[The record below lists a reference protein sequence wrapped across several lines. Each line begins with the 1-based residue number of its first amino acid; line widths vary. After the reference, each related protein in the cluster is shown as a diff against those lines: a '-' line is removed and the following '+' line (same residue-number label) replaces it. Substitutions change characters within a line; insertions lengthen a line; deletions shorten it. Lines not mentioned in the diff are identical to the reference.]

1 MVWIYDIWFQKFP
14 RLDEM
19 TTQQTPVSSAHL
31 AADDS
36 QVRSRKQLQHMA
48 TIDLGSLHLEHEDH
62 YMMNRSRSQE
72 EPYPSLKLVQKK
84 ENWYK
89 TSPKEKRKKT
99 SKLGMRKS
107 QSMDFDDP
115 YEVDDVEPRVLKL
128 TSKTDVRE
136 FPQIRAFESRD
147 IDVSDI
153 YVKVPIQTWLA
164 LLLA

>member
-1 MVWIYDIWFQKFP
+1 
-14 RLDEM
+14 M
-19 TTQQTPVSSAHL
+19 TTPQTPASSDHL

-72 EPYPSLKLVQKK
+72 EPYPSLKIVQKK
-84 ENWYK
+84 EYWYK

-107 QSMDFDDP
+107 QSMDFDNHF
-115 YEVDDVEPRVLKL
+115 EGDDVESRIFKL
-128 TSKTDVRE
+128 PSETDVQE
-136 FPQIRAFESRD
+136 FPQIRTFASKD

-153 YVKVPIQTWLA
+153 YVKVPKHN
-164 LLLA
+164 

>member
-1 MVWIYDIWFQKFP
+1 
-14 RLDEM
+14 M
-19 TTQQTPVSSAHL
+19 TTHQTPAPNDHL

-36 QVRSRKQLQHMA
+36 QARCRNQLQHMA
-48 TIDLGSLHLEHEDH
+48 TIDLGSLRLEHEDH
-62 YMMNRSRSQE
+62 HMMNRSRSQE

-107 QSMDFDDP
+107 QSMDFDNHF
-115 YEVDDVEPRVLKL
+115 EGDDVESRIFKL
-128 TSKTDVRE
+128 PSETDVQE
-136 FPQIRAFESRD
+136 FPQIRTFASKD

-153 YVKVPIQTWLA
+153 YVKVPKHT
-164 LLLA
+164 